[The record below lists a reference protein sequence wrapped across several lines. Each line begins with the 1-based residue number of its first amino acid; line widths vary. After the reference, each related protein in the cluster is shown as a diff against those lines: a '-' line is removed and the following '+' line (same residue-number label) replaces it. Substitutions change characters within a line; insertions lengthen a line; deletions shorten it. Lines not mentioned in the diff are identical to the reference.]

1 MAFVFG
7 QYLRDVL
14 GRQYLTRRQA
24 PTTYVRLS
32 NWGNR
37 HFFLLLR
44 FLSSAE
50 YPCVVGA
57 SRPWI
62 VGPGTYSR
70 RMDRYARF
78 AFTLPHVRFSSAP
91 PRDTEKMVLVHDGQ
105 WPEMERYRWRA
116 TIHVEYTMSL
126 PPPTDTAWRVMPLL
140 MHPLVYATGQDRHIG
155 RLRRNTRTLRM
166 LFAGNV
172 DETAYSSSRSLSA
185 IRARFELLDRPTVVR
200 TLAEGLGSAA
210 RWVETREAWEQARNH
225 AAGGQFVLA
234 GRGGFRIPHTEWLD
248 ALSRCDVFL
257 APPGAFFPLCHNLVE
272 AMAVGAIPLTNY
284 ADWHDPPLEHLRNCI
299 SFTTKEDLLD
309 RAQMVLKMDPTELAR
324 MREEVVRYYD
334 RYFNPDAFPRR
345 LLQSPAER
353 LTLFVVTDSQRRW
366 ESVTRESVLF
376 ARQRGTSAGE
386 RCEEREPCGTV

>member
-7 QYLRDVL
+7 QYVRDVL

-24 PTTYVRLS
+24 PTTYVKLS

-91 PRDTEKMVLVHDGQ
+91 PRDTEKLVFVHDGQ

-116 TIHVEYTMSL
+116 TIQVEYTMSL
-126 PPPTDTAWRVMPLL
+126 PAPTDTAWKVMPLL
-140 MHPLVYATGQDRHIG
+140 MHPLVYATRQDQRISS
-155 RLRRNTRTLRM
+155 LRKNARTIRM

-172 DETAYSSSRSLSA
+172 DEAAYTSSRSLSA
-185 IRARFELLDRPTVVR
+185 IREQFKLLDRPTVVR
-200 TLAEGLGSAA
+200 TLTEGLGDAA
-210 RWVETREAWEQARNH
+210 RWVESPEAWKQARDH
-225 AAGGQFVLA
+225 PADGQFVLA
-234 GRGGFRIPHTEWLD
+234 GRGGFRIPHVQWLD
-248 ALSRCDVFL
+248 ALSRCDVFV
-257 APPGAFFPLCHNLVE
+257 APPGVFYPLCHNLVE
-272 AMAVGAIPLTNY
+272 AMSVGAIPLTNY

-299 SFTTKEDLLD
+299 SFTTEEDLLD
-309 RAQMVLKMDPTELAR
+309 KARMALQMAPRELAR

-334 RYFNPDAFPRR
+334 RYFNPDAFPGR
-345 LLQSPAER
+345 LFQDPAEK

-366 ESVTRESVLF
+366 EGLTRASVLF
-376 ARQRGTSAGE
+376 ASQNEAVV
-386 RCEEREPCGTV
+386 PAAVI